1 MSEYVPPRPD
11 SMHAIPP
18 LPFASVE
25 ERPKATWRW
34 WEAIGVY
41 LLGFVLSGFAAMPLV
56 LAIHSEGLAMFMAS
70 AASAIVIVGVLLSW
84 LWRFHPTWRGAI
96 GFPKQV
102 WPEVRAGVVVGGLLY
117 PAMVFGFGLVLT
129 LLLDAIAGKTV
140 TVPEQ
145 LPSHLSA
152 AGTIVGVAYI
162 VVIAPIHEE
171 LFFRGILYR
180 GIRDRY
186 GVWLG
191 ILGSS
196 LAFGPIHYIP
206 GSLMGN
212 LLLMSVMAC
221 VGGALAYLYER
232 RGNVVAN
239 MIAHATFNTI
249 GFALIVL
256 LR

>member
-11 SMHAIPP
+11 RMHAIPP
-18 LPFASVE
+18 LLSAPVE

-41 LLGFVLSGFAAMPLV
+41 LLAFILSGFVAMPLV
-56 LAIHSEGLAMFMAS
+56 LAIDSEGLAMFMAS
-70 AASAIVIVGVLLSW
+70 AASAIVIVGVLLFW
-84 LWRFHPTWRGAI
+84 LWRFHPTCRGAI
-96 GFPKQV
+96 GFPKRV
-102 WPEVRAGVVVGGLLY
+102 WPEVRAGAVFGALLY

-129 LLLDAIAGKTV
+129 LLLDAVAGRAV
-140 TVPEQ
+140 TAPEQ
-145 LPSHLSA
+145 LPPHLSA
-152 AGTIVGVAYI
+152 AGAIVGVVYI

-180 GIRDRY
+180 GIRDRH

-191 ILGSS
+191 IVGSS

-206 GSLMGN
+206 GPLMGN

-221 VGGALAYLYER
+221 VGAALAYLYER

-239 MIAHATFNTI
+239 MIAHATFNAI
-249 GFALIVL
+249 GFVLIVL